1 MEISTEISQH
11 LKTLEVNCEV
21 YDKRVCNVLTF
32 LSKKL
37 NICSWRGTMLCSS
50 GYHLA

>member
-37 NICSWRGTMLCSS
+37 NICKLTHIIVLVF
-50 GYHLA
+50 LI